1 MKFAQIIMLLCQF
14 VHRWC
19 LFFVIYMFQNI
30 LSVCCNPLHVL
41 GMPLGNLFGQ
51 ELQSHNWAYRMAF
64 NYVTSLNSSC
74 LYEVTRLTSYN
85 QKLIQWIF
93 SDVQCVTHKYNM
105 HCFTQ
110 ITRFNRFIRLFSA
123 GATSS
128 LVCCRLHWKWDK
140 PARHCL
146 SCWLSLLRR

>member
-19 LFFVIYMFQNI
+19 LFFVIYVFQNI

-51 ELQSHNWAYRMAF
+51 ELQSRTWIMFRLWIPPVCMRSRGLQVTIKNW
-64 NYVTSLNSSC
+64 
-74 LYEVTRLTSYN
+74 
-85 QKLIQWIF
+85 F
-93 SDVQCVTHKYNM
+93 SEYAMVFIVCNAQMYYM
-105 HCFTQ
+105 HCITQ

-128 LVCCRLHWKWDK
+128 LVCRRLHWKSDK
-140 PARHCL
+140 PAGHCL
-146 SCWLSLLRR
+146 SYWLSLLKR